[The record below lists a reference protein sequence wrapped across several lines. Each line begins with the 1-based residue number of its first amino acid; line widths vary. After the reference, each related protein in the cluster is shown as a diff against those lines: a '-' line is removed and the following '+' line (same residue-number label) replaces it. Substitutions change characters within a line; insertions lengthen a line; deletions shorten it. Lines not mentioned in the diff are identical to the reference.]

1 MSRRW
6 VAAATLAAVSASWGT
21 IPLIVRNVELPAEQL
36 VAARLWLGSLPVL
49 AWITLRDRHHLPA
62 VDRPRVVALG
72 LILAAH
78 WAAFFWSLKTTTVA
92 IALVLVYLAPVILA
106 SLAPRILGE
115 STTGRTWVAVALAI
129 AGVVLVARPG
139 DGATVAGTIS
149 GLLAAVTL
157 AALIL
162 VGKPVALRLGGLRL
176 AAYEHS
182 VAALVMTP
190 WAVGALFDVPWEQAG
205 NPSALEG
212 WWELL
217 ILGVVLT
224 GITGVMYWA
233 AVSHLPVASV
243 GVIMFVEPASAVIWA
258 ALFLGETPGLVS
270 TVGVV
275 LVIGA
280 GILAALDQSSPVGH
294 SSRYLVDD
302 R

>member
-6 VAAATLAAVSASWGT
+6 VAAATLAAISASWGT

-36 VAARLWLGSLPVL
+36 VAARLWLGALPGL
-49 AWITLRDRHHLPA
+49 AWISLRDRHHLPA
-62 VDRPRVVALG
+62 VDRPRVIALG

-115 STTGRTWVAVALAI
+115 PTAVRTWVAVALAI
-129 AGVVLVARPG
+129 TGVFLVARPG
-139 DGATVAGTIS
+139 DGATVAGTVS
-149 GLLAAVTL
+149 GLLAAATL

-190 WAVGALFDVPWEQAG
+190 WAVGALFDVPWERAG
-205 NPSALEG
+205 TPSALEG

-258 ALFLGETPGLVS
+258 ALFLSETPGVAS
-270 TVGVV
+270 TTGVI

-280 GILAALDQSSPVGH
+280 GILAALDQRNPANRR
-294 SSRYLVDD
+294 SRYLAGD